1 MINQFGGLFTGRVS
15 IPGVIAAAA
24 LLAGII
30 YMLVKP
36 YREATKLTTK
46 LS

>member
-1 MINQFGGLFTGRVS
+1 MRGTR
-15 IPGVIAAAA
+15 GVFRALCLLAAAA